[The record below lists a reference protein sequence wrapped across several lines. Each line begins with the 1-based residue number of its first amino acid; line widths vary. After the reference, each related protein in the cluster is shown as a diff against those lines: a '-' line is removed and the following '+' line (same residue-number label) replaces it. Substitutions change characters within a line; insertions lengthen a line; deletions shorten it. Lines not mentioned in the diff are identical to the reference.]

1 MKKAIVIGA
10 SGAIG
15 HAVSQALETTGIEV
29 VRLSRPQIDMTS
41 EASIIETASLL
52 KTQGYVDLIFIA
64 SGILHTPDLQPEKTI
79 KQIDPQHLHTLYQIN
94 AIGPI
99 LVLKHF
105 APLLNPNNRSVFAAL
120 SARVGSIS
128 DNQLGGW
135 YGYRASKAALN
146 MLLKTASIE
155 YRRTHKSLIIAGLNP
170 GTVDSQLSKPF
181 QAYVPTDHLFTPEY
195 AAQHLLEVINGL
207 NLEDSGNCFDWD
219 RKKIEF

>member
-15 HAVSQALETTGIEV
+15 NAISDTCEHKGMSVI
-29 VRLSRPQIDMTS
+29 RLSRPQLDLTS
-41 EASIIETASLL
+41 EASIMEAAATL
-52 KTQGYVDLIFIA
+52 KAQGYFDLIFVA

-79 KQIDPQHLHTLYQIN
+79 KQIDVQNLHTLFRIN

-105 APLLNPNNRSVFAAL
+105 ASLLNPENRSVFAAL

-128 DNQLGGW
+128 DNRLGGW

-155 YRRTHKSLIIAGLNP
+155 YRRTHKSLIIAGLHP
-170 GTVDSQLSKPF
+170 GTVDSRLSKPF
-181 QAYVPTDHLFTPEY
+181 QANVAKDHLFTPEF
-195 AAQHLLEVINGL
+195 AAQHLLQVIDGL
-207 NLEDSGNCFDWD
+207 RLEDSGNCFDWD
-219 RKKIEF
+219 GKKIEF

>member
-1 MKKAIVIGA
+1 MKKVIVIGA

-15 HAVSQALETTGIEV
+15 KAVSDAWENTGMSV
-29 VRLSRPQIDMTS
+29 VHLSRPQIDLMS
-41 EASIIETASLL
+41 EASIIKAAETL
-52 KTQGYVDLIFIA
+52 KTQGYFDLIFVA

-79 KQIDPQHLHTLYQIN
+79 KQVDPQHLHTLFQVN

-105 APLLNPNNRSVFAAL
+105 AALINPNNRSVFAAL

-128 DNQLGGW
+128 DNRLGGW

-155 YRRTHKSLIIAGLNP
+155 YRRTHKSLIIAGLHP
-170 GTVDSQLSKPF
+170 GTVDSRLSKPF
-181 QAYVPTDHLFTPEY
+181 QTYVPTGHLFTPEC
-195 AAQHLLEVINGL
+195 AAQHLLQVIDGL
-207 NLEDSGNCFDWD
+207 SLEDSGHCLDWD
-219 RKKIEF
+219 GKKIDF